1 LAVAINKKV
10 IEYGFGHLYAGL
22 RLTEGPP
29 AEVMR
34 DPFLLEASLAEACQ
48 AAVSE
53 DSTEAIVIGGGPL
66 AVSAASLRSQ
76 FSVPI
81 IEPVPAAVR
90 LALRR
95 AGDGDTR
102 RTP

>member
-1 LAVAINKKV
+1 
-10 IEYGFGHLYAGL
+10 
-22 RLTEGPP
+22 
-29 AEVMR
+29 MR